1 MNQASLEQLRHPEPT
16 TNPIDYLAEP
26 RTDGIRCHQC
36 HYVNDWKK
44 GGNVSAR
51 AKQACSM
58 PWTTGVRCQRF
69 FPSRTGSQWF
79 EVSRG
84 QQPGL
89 VPVVV
94 DEEAASQQAT
104 ETLRRLRQDHA
115 EQVRASRNDLI
126 RTANDKLEPN
136 PWLQQG
142 HVDAEQGRTCGAIR
156 GPAEGCAHQA
166 HQAVRQPYGGGHLGT
181 VSRRLE
187 GLADEFEQLA
197 EAAGGRGGETPSDA
211 LQQAAF
217 DMLVSMLDHQLKK
230 GHYDNALVSALAVM
244 GFRADGGWV
253 DITDYTTKYS
263 AIIKVAL
270 TTMSEEAADDSVH
283 SILAY
288 VRSTV
293 QRFMTYRTTGGGEHS
308 TPYTD
313 SSQAGERQHV
323 SLPHIHW
330 ASIEDDCRE
339 APKEYSFL
347 RDNRNAWLRQG
358 DDWVFRRIAARR
370 ERRLGWGVE
379 GRTTGRGG
387 LRAEADGISKQA
399 HYYR

>member
-1 MNQASLEQLRHPEPT
+1 
-16 TNPIDYLAEP
+16 
-26 RTDGIRCHQC
+26 
-36 HYVNDWKK
+36 
-44 GGNVSAR
+44 
-51 AKQACSM
+51 
-58 PWTTGVRCQRF
+58 
-69 FPSRTGSQWF
+69 
-79 EVSRG
+79 
-84 QQPGL
+84 
-89 VPVVV
+89 
-94 DEEAASQQAT
+94 
-104 ETLRRLRQDHA
+104 
-115 EQVRASRNDLI
+115 
-126 RTANDKLEPN
+126 
-136 PWLQQG
+136 
-142 HVDAEQGRTCGAIR
+142 
-156 GPAEGCAHQA
+156 
-166 HQAVRQPYGGGHLGT
+166 
-181 VSRRLE
+181 
-187 GLADEFEQLA
+187 
-197 EAAGGRGGETPSDA
+197 
-211 LQQAAF
+211 
-217 DMLVSMLDHQLKK
+217 MLVSMLDHQLKK

-263 AIIKVAL
+263 AIIKVA
-270 TTMSEEAADDSVH
+270 H
-283 SILAY
+283 
-288 VRSTV
+288 
-293 QRFMTYRTTGGGEHS
+293 RTTGGGEHS

-370 ERRLGWGVE
+370 ERRLEWGVE